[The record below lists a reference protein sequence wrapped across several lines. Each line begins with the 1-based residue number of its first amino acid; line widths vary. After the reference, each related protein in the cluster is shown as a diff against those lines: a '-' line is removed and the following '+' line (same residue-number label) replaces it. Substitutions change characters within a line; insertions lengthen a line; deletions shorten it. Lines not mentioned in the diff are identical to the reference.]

1 VLVVLIICM
10 MTARAAEAALE
21 LCERGYKES
30 ANSNRFPLTTYL
42 RYEKKLAWVTGS
54 HWDMRGRLGRLHERL
69 SYGV

>member
-1 VLVVLIICM
+1 MVLIICM

-42 RYEKKLAWVTGS
+42 RYEKKT
-54 HWDMRGRLGRLHERL
+54 RLGYGISLGHEGQARAL
-69 SYGV
+69 A